1 MIPFYTTPQEAAS
14 AAQGE
19 TDAALGYVISEL
31 GRYLDLKM
39 DIRERLERTDD
50 EEVIAELEWQL
61 KMIKSEEQSL
71 SRIGSM
77 LQSRL
82 KVG

>member
-31 GRYLDLKM
+31 GRYLDIKV
-39 DIRERLERTDD
+39 DIRGKLECTDD
-50 EEVIAELEWQL
+50 EGEIAELEWQL